1 MTLKIMKK
9 CGIVF
14 VVAAFLMLTVF
25 LSGCSSDPYAAKV
38 NGTEIKESK
47 ITKTIESV
55 RNNYGMTD
63 NDKWGQWLAQLS
75 LTPSSYRDKILDNLI
90 EQEIVRQYADDE
102 GCGATDDEINDQ
114 VNKIKANYKDDN
126 AWKEALTTAGFES
139 EDDYR
144 DQLKL
149 AIQQKK
155 LKEKF
160 ANEQTIDDETLLKDV
175 LTKAEK
181 IDGGKKSSHI
191 LFSANDEQKAQE
203 VLDKIN
209 SGELDFA
216 EAAKEYSTDSGSA
229 SDGGNVGWD
238 KESQFVDDYQSA
250 LDGLSE
256 GEVSGLVKSD
266 YGIHIIKCTE
276 VFNMPSDT
284 SSLDNFPSD
293 LVEEVRKSD
302 QESEAS
308 TAYNDWVEQKK
319 ESANI
324 ERKEMPSN
332 VSYNVDMSKYES
344 SSSSSSSNSDSSSD
358 NSSNQSGDTS
368 SDNSSEQSSDSTSQS
383 DTQSSNQHKLEFIY
397 IVLQLIT

>member
-1 MTLKIMKK
+1 MALKIVKK

-14 VVAAFLMLTVF
+14 VVTAFLMSTIFLT
-25 LSGCSSDPYAAKV
+25 GCSSDPYAAKV

-47 ITKTIESV
+47 ITKTIENV

-63 NDKWGQWLAQLS
+63 DDKWGKWLAQLS

-90 EQEIVRQYADDE
+90 EQEIVRQYAGDE

-114 VNKIKANYKDDN
+114 VNKIKAKYKDDN

-139 EDDYR
+139 ENDYR
-144 DQLKL
+144 EQLKL

-155 LKEKF
+155 LTEKL

-175 LTKAEK
+175 QTKADK

-191 LFSANDEQKAQE
+191 LFSADDEQKAQE

-216 EAAKEYSTDSGSA
+216 EAANEYSTDSGSA

-238 KESQFVDDYQSA
+238 KESKFVDAYQTA

-302 QESEAS
+302 QESKAT
-308 TAYNDWVEQKK
+308 TAYNDWVQQKK
-319 ESANI
+319 VSASI

-332 VSYNVDMSKYES
+332 ASYNVDMSKYES
-344 SSSSSSSNSDSSSD
+344 SSNSSSSNSDSSADSSSD
-358 NSSNQSGDTS
+358 QSGDTS
-368 SDNSSEQSSDSTSQS
+368 SDNSSEQSSDSNSQS
-383 DTQSSNQHKLEFIY
+383 SGSNSQG
-397 IVLQLIT
+397 

>member
-1 MTLKIMKK
+1 MTLKIVKK
-9 CGIVF
+9 CGIAF
-14 VVAAFLMLTVF
+14 VVTAFLMSTIFLT
-25 LSGCSSDPYAAKV
+25 GCSSDPYAAKV

-47 ITKTIESV
+47 ITKTIENV

-63 NDKWGQWLAQLS
+63 DDKWGKWLAQLS

-90 EQEIVRQYADDE
+90 EQEIVRQYAGDE

-139 EDDYR
+139 ENDYR
-144 DQLKL
+144 EQLKL
-149 AIQQKK
+149 AIQKKK
-155 LKEKF
+155 LTEKLS
-160 ANEQTIDDETLLKDV
+160 NEQTIDDETLLKDV
-175 LTKAEK
+175 QTKADK

-191 LFSANDEQKAQE
+191 LFSVDDEQKAQE

-216 EAAKEYSTDSGSA
+216 EAAKEYSTDS
-229 SDGGNVGWD
+229 DGGNVGWD
-238 KESQFVDDYQSA
+238 KESKFVDAYQTA

-284 SSLDNFPSD
+284 SSLDNFPND

-302 QESEAS
+302 QESKAT
-308 TAYNDWVEQKK
+308 TAYNDWVQQKK
-319 ESANI
+319 DSASI
-324 ERKEMPSN
+324 ERKEMPGN
-332 VSYNVDMSKYES
+332 ASYNVDMSKYES
-344 SSSSSSSNSDSSSD
+344 SSDSSSSNSDSSADSSSDQSGD
-358 NSSNQSGDTS
+358 NSSG
-368 SDNSSEQSSDSTSQS
+368 QSSDSNSQS
-383 DTQSSNQHKLEFIY
+383 TDSNSQG
-397 IVLQLIT
+397 